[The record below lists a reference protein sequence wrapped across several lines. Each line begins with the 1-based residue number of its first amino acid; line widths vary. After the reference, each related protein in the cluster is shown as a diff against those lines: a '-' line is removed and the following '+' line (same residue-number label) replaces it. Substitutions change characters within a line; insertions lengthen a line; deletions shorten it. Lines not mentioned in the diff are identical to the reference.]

1 MSIIMTTA
9 IIVTDLFH
17 FLLFYFFIF
26 QAGPDSFS
34 GPLKEIVMRLV
45 VDDDH
50 LVRLRILKK
59 MPIIVRD
66 IPILCTVLTGNIR
79 LMFLDSN
86 WRIRKELAVVM
97 PEILQSM
104 GQDYFSDNFLE
115 DFLSLLKDDVGEVR
129 VACAEALPLMTTPIN
144 APWVHE
150 KLFPG
155 TNFLYVFLHLLS
167 FTVFGILS
175 FIQNYIDFF
184 P

>member
-1 MSIIMTTA
+1 
-9 IIVTDLFH
+9 
-17 FLLFYFFIF
+17 
-26 QAGPDSFS
+26 
-34 GPLKEIVMRLV
+34 MRLV

-155 TNFLYVFLHLLS
+155 KNYLILFSILYIYLFIVCLFVYFIYFLIWTLYVIMMSLMLCMIDDS
-167 FTVFGILS
+167 DVF
-175 FIQNYIDFF
+175 NY
-184 P
+184 